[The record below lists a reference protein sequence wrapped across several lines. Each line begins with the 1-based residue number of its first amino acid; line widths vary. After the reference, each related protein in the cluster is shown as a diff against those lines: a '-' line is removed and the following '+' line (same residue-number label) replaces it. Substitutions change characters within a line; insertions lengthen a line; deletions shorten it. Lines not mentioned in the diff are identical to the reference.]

1 MRSAAAGLLMLLGA
15 GQAAAEAEPPRIPVR
30 AGDHAGHGRIVFDWP
45 QRTDYAVAVEGATV
59 RVTFT
64 APGVPDLGTLGRAP
78 RNVTAIAGSGGAVEL
93 RLAEG
98 AELRHF
104 RLGTR
109 IVLDISDPAQR
120 VAAARAEPARA
131 DTTPAAAPPAAG
143 QAAAPRALPL
153 PPPATPRP
161 PPRVAQAPRPAEPRA
176 RPTAPAEQPAAAA
189 PRPATPAIADPP
201 APVAPA
207 QAQSQP
213 EPAAASPAAPAPPP
227 AAEAPRPA
235 APPVAAPVVLAEPR
249 ATRVRLLAAAG
260 QPRALAVT
268 LAEGTAAAS
277 FRRGDWLF
285 ALFDTEQALD
295 LSALRNDPV
304 FGHAEA
310 VPVPGATLLRL
321 PLAKPALL
329 AMRRNGNDWIIEPR
343 RDPPPTRSMTLEAEP
358 GPPARL
364 AIRAAQPGRVIALTD
379 PDTGLPLLVAPVA
392 DAGQAVAVGRRLAQA
407 DLLPTSL
414 GAAALIRD
422 DRLRLTRGGDRF
434 LLAAGPAGEG
444 LRIQAG
450 GFGAQADAAAMS
462 RLFDLPNATTADL
475 QARQREQ
482 QVAVAE
488 APPLQRAPLRRAL
501 AQTLLSLGL
510 SQEAQAVARLA
521 MQEDPRAAADPAF
534 AALAAAAAALADR
547 PDEATG
553 LADPRLA
560 PSDELAL
567 WRAVLAARRGEP
579 SAAAGFAASLPLL
592 LGYPEGLRARITPIA
607 ALALA
612 EAGEA
617 APLLALTATAP
628 ESPALDLARG
638 RLAEAEGRIADA
650 LAAYDTAAAGR
661 DRLVRAR
668 ALRRGIELRLA
679 SGAMDARQAAAA
691 LDAALFAW
699 RGEAEEVATR
709 LRLAELRRQAG
720 AARAAFDLLRETE
733 ALFPQEAP
741 RIRAAATD
749 ALLAALETE
758 PPLAAVAL
766 HDANRALLAGQQRQ
780 DAVAL
785 LLAERLVALDLPA
798 RADAVLTEALAAA
811 SGEARARLG
820 LRLAEVRLAE
830 GEAGRALDAL
840 SDSDAAGTPADLR
853 ERRALLGA
861 AALARRGD
869 RGAAIAALEALG
881 APGDTARA
889 RLLAED
895 RRWADAADA
904 LAAHLA
910 TGPAEGPL
918 PEPLARQAVRLAAF
932 TALAAQDERLAA
944 LRATLS
950 PRLPP
955 GPLAEAFGLLTADAL
970 RGVADLPRLTRE
982 LEFLRDL
989 PRLLEPLR
997 ADAWP
1002 AR

>member
-1 MRSAAAGLLMLLGA
+1 MRRAAAGLLLLLCA
-15 GQAAAEAEPPRIPVR
+15 GQAAAEDEPPRIPVR
-30 AGDHAGHGRIVFDWP
+30 AGDHASHGRLVFDWP
-45 QRTDYAVAVEGATV
+45 QRTDYTVTVEGATA
-59 RVTFT
+59 RVTFA
-64 APGVPDLGTLGRAP
+64 APGVPDLAALGRAP
-78 RNVTAIAGSGGAVEL
+78 RNVTAIAGSAGAIEL
-93 RLAEG
+93 RLADG

-104 RLGTR
+104 RIGTR
-109 IVLDISDPAQR
+109 IVLDIMDPAQR
-120 VAAARAEPARA
+120 VAGSLPEAPRADGAPAARTAAAPQRRTAALPPPPPPTPRIPPSPAAGAAPAQAARDAAQTAPPAPRATAPEPSTPAVA
-131 DTTPAAAPPAAG
+131 QALPQPGPAAAMPALVDAAPVAEARRATPPAAEVPRV
-143 QAAAPRALPL
+143 APPPVLAAPRAVP
-153 PPPATPRP
+153 
-161 PPRVAQAPRPAEPRA
+161 
-176 RPTAPAEQPAAAA
+176 
-189 PRPATPAIADPP
+189 
-201 APVAPA
+201 
-207 QAQSQP
+207 
-213 EPAAASPAAPAPPP
+213 
-227 AAEAPRPA
+227 
-235 APPVAAPVVLAEPR
+235 
-249 ATRVRLLAAAG
+249 VRLLALPG
-260 QPRALAVT
+260 QPRALAIA
-268 LAEGTAAAS
+268 LPEGVAAAS

-285 ALFDTEQALD
+285 ALFDSEHELD
-295 LSALRNDPV
+295 LSALRDDAV
-304 FGHAEA
+304 FGRAETLPA
-310 VPVPGATLLRL
+310 PGATLLRL
-321 PLAKPALL
+321 PLAEPALL
-329 AMRRNGNDWIIEPR
+329 ALRRSGHDWVIEPR
-343 RDPPPTRSMTLEAEP
+343 REPPPTRAMALEADA

-364 AIRAAQPGRVIALTD
+364 AIRAAHPGRIIALND
-379 PDTGLPLLVAPVA
+379 PETGLPLLVATVA
-392 DAGQAVAVGRRLAQA
+392 EPGQAIAVGRRLAQA
-407 DLLPTSL
+407 DLLATSL

-422 DRLRLTRGGDRF
+422 DRLRLTRGTDRF
-434 LLAAGPAGEG
+434 LLATGGVGEG

-450 GFGAQADAAAMS
+450 GFGALADAAAMS
-462 RLFDLPNATTADL
+462 RLFDLPDAANADL

-482 QVAVAE
+482 QSALAD
-488 APPLQRAPLRRAL
+488 AAPLQRASLRRGL

-510 SQEAQAVARLA
+510 PQEAQAVARLA
-521 MQEDPRAAADPAF
+521 MQEDPRAAADPTI

-547 PDEATG
+547 PDEATA
-553 LADPRLA
+553 LVDPRLA

-592 LGYPEGLRARITPIA
+592 LAYPEALRARIAPIA
-607 ALALA
+607 ALSLA

-617 APLLALTATAP
+617 APLQALIAVAP
-628 ESPALDLARG
+628 EGPVLDLARA
-638 RLAEAEGRIADA
+638 RLAEAEGRTADA
-650 LAAYDTAAAGR
+650 LAAYDAAAAGR

-668 ALRRGIELRLA
+668 ALRHGIELRLA
-679 SGAMDARQAAAA
+679 SGVMDARQAAGA

-741 RIRAAATD
+741 RIRAAAAD
-749 ALLAALETE
+749 ALMAALETE
-758 PPLAAVAL
+758 APLAAVAL
-766 HDANRALLAGQQRQ
+766 HDAHRALFGGQPRQ
-780 DAVAL
+780 DSVAL
-785 LLAERLVALDLPA
+785 LLAERLVSLDLPV

-811 SGEARARLG
+811 SGEPRARLG
-820 LRLAEVRLAE
+820 LRLAELRLAE

-840 SDSDAAGTPADLR
+840 SDSDAAGAPPDLR

-861 AALARRGD
+861 SALARRGD
-869 RGAAIAALEALG
+869 RGAAVAALEALG
-881 APGDTARA
+881 ASGHTARA